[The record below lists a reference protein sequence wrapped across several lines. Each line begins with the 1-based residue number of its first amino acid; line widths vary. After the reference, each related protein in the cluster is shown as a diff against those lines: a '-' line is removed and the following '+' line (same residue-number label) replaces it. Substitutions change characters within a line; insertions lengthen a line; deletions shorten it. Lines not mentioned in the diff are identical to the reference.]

1 MTSSKALIDLRSIPI
16 QVTLKTLLQDKT
28 TKKNI
33 IWATSSYE
41 EYGPEFKDDKPITA
55 NALLGLNPMVLQP
68 RVLKSLEEQQ
78 SRTKSKAEVF
88 TPSWLC
94 NTMNNYLDEEWFGRK
109 DVFNNE
115 KDKTWITNEETIQ
128 FPDNKFWQDYIISNR
143 LEITCGEAPYL
154 VSRYDTSTGELI
166 VPPKHRI
173 GLLDRKLRII
183 NENVDNEEDWYSWVI
198 RAYQSI
204 YGYEFQG
211 DNLLI
216 GRINLLMTFV
226 DNYESKWNKQPD
238 KKQLRKIAN
247 IISWNLWQM
256 DGLTDTVPLGIPQP
270 EFEQPS
276 LFDLFDTVE
285 EEKDEPKKSPKC
297 KIYDWKKGNSILFES
312 LKKRRN

>member
-1 MTSSKALIDLRSIPI
+1 MDSSKALIDLRSIPI

-33 IWATSSYE
+33 IWATMSYE
-41 EYGPEFKDDKPITA
+41 EYGPEFKDDRPITA

-68 RVLKSLEEQQ
+68 RVLKSMEEQQ
-78 SRTKSKAEVF
+78 ARTKSKAEVF

-94 NTMNNYLDEEWFGRK
+94 NKMNNYLDEDWFGRK
-109 DVFNNE
+109 DVFNKEVENS
-115 KDKTWITNEETIQ
+115 WVTNENQIQ
-128 FPDNKFWQDYIISNR
+128 FPKKKAWKKYIASNR

-166 VPPKHRI
+166 VPPNHRI

-183 NENVDNEEDWYSWVI
+183 NENVDDEQGWYSWVI
-198 RAYQSI
+198 KAYQSI
-204 YGYEFQG
+204 YGYEYQG

-247 IISWNLWQM
+247 IIAWNLWQM
-256 DGLTDTVPLGIPQP
+256 DGLTGTVPLGVPQG

-276 LFDLFDTVE
+276 LFDLFEDT
-285 EEKDEPKKSPKC
+285 EKEEPKKSPKC
-297 KIYDWKKGNSILFES
+297 KIYDWRIDNSILFES
-312 LKKRRN
+312 LKRDRR